1 MIEDIRLL
9 DLIKEKFNLET
20 DLQVASLLGIN
31 ENTVYGIRNQRVDAG
46 KQVRLR
52 ILKKCRILDRLA
64 YRVAEDFLFRLFGE
78 DGSPAAD
85 DGAMPYLLSTRVLV
99 SKLREFRL
107 DQIRRLSNQRCNDSV
122 LLDEYKLFKHL
133 STDMALADIFE
144 LGRNSISMVRN
155 GRNSLGERPRLIIFS
170 RRF

>member
-9 DLIKEKFNLET
+9 DLIKDKFSLET

-78 DGSPAAD
+78 DVTPSAD
-85 DGAMPYLLSTRVLV
+85 DDCSMPY
-99 SKLREFRL
+99 
-107 DQIRRLSNQRCNDSV
+107 
-122 LLDEYKLFKHL
+122 
-133 STDMALADIFE
+133 
-144 LGRNSISMVRN
+144 
-155 GRNSLGERPRLIIFS
+155 
-170 RRF
+170 